1 MNLDFQPLEGRE
13 DLVAPAVAEFV
24 QKQGLSQTVKVARI
38 NPDFADGELLSK
50 EYDIPYKME
59 VNCLVVEGSRGED
72 KKYAALLVP
81 YGKRAKTNAT
91 VKRPLDASKIH
102 FADLKVVLEVTGME
116 FGSITPVGLPEDWL
130 ILVDSQ
136 LLKEGNLV
144 LGSGLVSSKILLPS
158 AVLAKLLPN
167 VQVIEGLAKD

>member
-13 DLVAPAVAEFV
+13 YLVAPAVAEFV

-81 YGKRAKTNAT
+81 YGKWAKTNAT

-102 FADLKVVLEVTGME
+102 FADLEVVLEMTGME
-116 FGSITPVGLPEDWL
+116 FGSITPLGLPDDWK
-130 ILVDSQ
+130 ILVDSS
-136 LLKEGNLV
+136 LLEQEKLV
-144 LGSGLVSSKILLPS
+144 IGGGLVTSKLLLP
-158 AVLAKLLPN
+158 AEVLVSLA
-167 VQVIEGLAKD
+167 QAEVIEGLAKD

>member
-13 DLVAPAVAEFV
+13 YLVAPAVAEFV

-91 VKRPLDASKIH
+91 VKRPLDASKI
-102 FADLKVVLEVTGME
+102 
-116 FGSITPVGLPEDWL
+116 WR
-130 ILVDSQ
+130 
-136 LLKEGNLV
+136 
-144 LGSGLVSSKILLPS
+144 
-158 AVLAKLLPN
+158 
-167 VQVIEGLAKD
+167 

>member
-1 MNLDFQPLEGRE
+1 MNLEFQPLEGRE
-13 DLVAPAVAEFV
+13 YLVAPTVAEFV

-81 YGKRAKTNAT
+81 YGK
-91 VKRPLDASKIH
+91 
-102 FADLKVVLEVTGME
+102 
-116 FGSITPVGLPEDWL
+116 
-130 ILVDSQ
+130 
-136 LLKEGNLV
+136 
-144 LGSGLVSSKILLPS
+144 
-158 AVLAKLLPN
+158 
-167 VQVIEGLAKD
+167 

>member
-13 DLVAPAVAEFV
+13 YLVAPAVAEFV

-102 FADLKVVLEVTGME
+102 FADLEVVLEMTGME
-116 FGSITPVGLPEDWL
+116 FGSITSLGLPDDWK
-130 ILVDSQ
+130 ILVDSS
-136 LLKEGNLV
+136 LLEQEKLV
-144 LGSGLVSSKILLPS
+144 IGGGLVTSKLLLP
-158 AVLAKLLPN
+158 AEVLVSLA
-167 VQVIEGLAKD
+167 QAEVIEGLAKD

>member
-1 MNLDFQPLEGRE
+1 MNLEFQPLEGHE
-13 DLVAPAVAEFV
+13 DSLAPAVV
-24 QKQGLSQTVKVARI
+24 QFAHKNNLDKILKVASI
-38 NPDFADGELLSK
+38 NPDFAGGELLSK
-50 EYDIPYKME
+50 EYDIPYEME

-72 KKYAALLVP
+72 KSYAALLVP

-91 VKRPLDASKIH
+91 VKRPLDASKVS
-102 FADLKVVLEVTGME
+102 FADLEAVLELTGME

-136 LLKEGNLV
+136 LLKEENLV
-144 LGSGLVSSKILLPS
+144 LGGGLVSLKILLPS
-158 AVLAKLLPN
+158 AVLAKLPN

>member
-13 DLVAPAVAEFV
+13 YLVAPAVAEFV

-102 FADLKVVLEVTGME
+102 FVDLEVVLEVTGME
-116 FGSITPVGLPEDWL
+116 FGSITPLGLPDDWK
-130 ILVDSQ
+130 ILVDSS
-136 LLKEGNLV
+136 LLEQEKLV
-144 LGSGLVSSKILLPS
+144 IGGGLVTSKLLLP
-158 AVLAKLLPN
+158 AEVLVSLA
-167 VQVIEGLAKD
+167 QAEVIEGLAKD

>member
-102 FADLKVVLEVTGME
+102 FADLEVVLEMTGME
-116 FGSITPVGLPEDWL
+116 FGSITPLGLPDDWK
-130 ILVDSQ
+130 ILVDSS
-136 LLKEGNLV
+136 LLEQEKLV
-144 LGSGLVSSKILLPS
+144 IGGGLVTSKLLLP
-158 AVLAKLLPN
+158 AEVLVSLA
-167 VQVIEGLAKD
+167 QAEVIEGLAKD